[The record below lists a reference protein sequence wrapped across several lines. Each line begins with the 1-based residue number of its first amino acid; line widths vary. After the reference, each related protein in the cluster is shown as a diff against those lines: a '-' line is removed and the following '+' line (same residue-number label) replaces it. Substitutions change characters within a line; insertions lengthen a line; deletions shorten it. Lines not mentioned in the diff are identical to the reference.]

1 MFLFHQDFH
10 RLLPDIR
17 MESVKDGLMCV
28 VNRYVTV
35 DIVALDRELKRIY
48 PEEWEYMSMKE
59 IIEKHYGREAMQ
71 FINAVL

>member
-17 MESVKDGLMCV
+17 MEGVKDGLMCV